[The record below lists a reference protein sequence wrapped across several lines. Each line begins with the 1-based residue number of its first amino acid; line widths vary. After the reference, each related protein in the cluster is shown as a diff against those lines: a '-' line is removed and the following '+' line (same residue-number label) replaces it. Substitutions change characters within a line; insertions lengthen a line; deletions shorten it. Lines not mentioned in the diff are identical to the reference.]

1 MNKLTLSIT
10 ICFVLTSLFALP
22 VYAGTWTE
30 TTFADFADGRFD
42 AGGNIVASADGKL
55 TLTGQQWDLNND
67 GFLDIVFSNWH
78 NTSHNINSYI
88 YWGSASGFS
97 SGNKMELPTHGA
109 VGNSVADLNGD
120 GFLDIVFSNAY
131 DGASCNINSYIYWGS
146 ASGFSSGN
154 KMELPTHYAVGN
166 SVADLNSDGFL
177 DIVFSNSHD
186 GTPYN
191 NNLNSVVYWGSASG
205 FSSGNKTELPIIG
218 ARGNSVAD
226 LNGDG
231 FLDIVFSNY
240 RDDTSYN
247 LNSVVYWGSTN
258 GFSSGN
264 KTELPTHG
272 AAGNSVADLNGDG
285 FLDIVFCNYSDD
297 ITNKI
302 NSYIYWGSASG
313 FSSDNKTELP
323 TIGANSNSV
332 ADLNGDGFLDIVFS
346 SEYADTSYNN
356 LNSVVYW
363 GSASGFSS
371 GNKTELPTIGTWG
384 DSVADFN
391 DDGFL
396 DIVFNNE
403 RDDTS
408 FDINSYI
415 YWGSVSGFSSGN
427 KTELPTHGARFGT
440 TKDLGDAYTRQPEFV
455 YISSADDT
463 SACNSHFDTLSWD
476 AQTPPGTYVQ
486 FQIRTAETQEALAS
500 ASWYGPTGSDRYT
513 VSGTPINSIHSGGRW
528 VQYRVFLGTNY
539 INTPTLDS
547 VTITFNE
554 DTTPPVISSVT
565 ATPNLLWPPNHQ
577 LVTVTVSVT
586 ASDDSGSP
594 VTNQIVS
601 VTSNEPDDGLG
612 DGDTP
617 NDIQNINE
625 LTVQL
630 RAERSGKGTGR
641 IYTITV
647 SSTDACGNTAT
658 ATVAVTVPKN
668 QGKGAPGLVPAA
680 TALSRNYPNPFNP
693 ETWIP
698 FALASD
704 TDVTIKI
711 FDVRGKL
718 VRRLDLGSK
727 EAGFY
732 MEHSKAAY
740 WDGRN
745 DAGEQVSSGVYFY
758 TLEADTFTATRKMV
772 IAR

>member
-1 MNKLTLSIT
+1 M
-10 ICFVLTSLFALP
+10 
-22 VYAGTWTE
+22 
-30 TTFADFADGRFD
+30 
-42 AGGNIVASADGKL
+42 
-55 TLTGQQWDLNND
+55 
-67 GFLDIVFSNWH
+67 
-78 NTSHNINSYI
+78 
-88 YWGSASGFS
+88 
-97 SGNKMELPTHGA
+97 
-109 VGNSVADLNGD
+109 
-120 GFLDIVFSNAY
+120 
-131 DGASCNINSYIYWGS
+131 
-146 ASGFSSGN
+146 
-154 KMELPTHYAVGN
+154 
-166 SVADLNSDGFL
+166 
-177 DIVFSNSHD
+177 
-186 GTPYN
+186 
-191 NNLNSVVYWGSASG
+191 
-205 FSSGNKTELPIIG
+205 
-218 ARGNSVAD
+218 
-226 LNGDG
+226 
-231 FLDIVFSNY
+231 
-240 RDDTSYN
+240 
-247 LNSVVYWGSTN
+247 
-258 GFSSGN
+258 
-264 KTELPTHG
+264 
-272 AAGNSVADLNGDG
+272 
-285 FLDIVFCNYSDD
+285 
-297 ITNKI
+297 
-302 NSYIYWGSASG
+302 
-313 FSSDNKTELP
+313 
-323 TIGANSNSV
+323 
-332 ADLNGDGFLDIVFS
+332 
-346 SEYADTSYNN
+346 
-356 LNSVVYW
+356 
-363 GSASGFSS
+363 
-371 GNKTELPTIGTWG
+371 PTIGTWG